1 MDQVLPG
8 VRRLPLLIRILCL
21 IIVAV
26 RLFIAKG
33 ARSLG
38 RLSRVAIVFRYRWG
52 LGHDVAPA
60 VRPTEAAGIERRAI
74 TKGSG
79 RYSR

>member
-8 VRRLPLLIRILCL
+8 VRGLALLIRILCP
-21 IIVAV
+21 IIAAL
-26 RLFIAKG
+26 RLVIAKR
-33 ARSLG
+33 ARPLA
-38 RLSRVAIVFRYRWG
+38 RLSRIAIVFRYRWG